1 MSNKYFIKTAN
12 PSEPGWGTK
21 AWNWLSTMGAISD
34 DRANAVISRER
45 DPERQRRIL
54 EGINNSSKGYWA
66 ATNEY
71 WTNEP
76 YRNALIEASMGD
88 SLAGKVEAAAM
99 RTAFRVGP
107 ETLMTAK
114 HGLTAASD
122 ATIGRAL
129 GKQLD
134 PNAWNK
140 FLQHGAESLEGITDV
155 WGMYAGGGLAK
166 AGVKAVLAN
175 GGKAMTRGEMANVL
189 KSTPTNLSKPGFW
202 GSAKSTTKDVYNA
215 IDKGVDAAF
224 IVDVA
229 KDAGKVAKGHQAVKN
244 EEYNKLRDVA
254 SKYKRLRDRR
264 VLEATKENESQQ
276 NANTPWYS
284 KTYEWVKANPGTSLA
299 IGGGALAG
307 GLLLTYLL
315 RRNKNKQNKKQND
328 TRTI

>member
-1 MSNKYFIKTAN
+1 MSNKYLIKTAN
-12 PSEPGWGTK
+12 PSKPGWGTM

-34 DRANAVISRER
+34 DRANAVISREK
-45 DPERQRRIL
+45 DPERQRRIF
-54 EGINNSSKGYWA
+54 EGINNASKGYWS

-76 YRNALIEASMGD
+76 YRNALIEAGMGD
-88 SLAGKVEAAAM
+88 SLPGKLEAAAM

-114 HGLTAASD
+114 HGVTAASD

-175 GGKAMTRGEMANVL
+175 SGKAMTRGEMANVL
-189 KSTPTNLSKPGFW
+189 KSTPTNLSKPSFLNT
-202 GSAKSTTKDVYNA
+202 AKSTAKDVGNA
-215 IDKGVDAAF
+215 IDKGTDAYFFIDAAK
-224 IVDVA
+224 DV
-229 KDAGKVAKGHQAVKN
+229 KNVVKGHQAVKN
-244 EEYNKLRDVA
+244 EEYNKLRDLA
-254 SKYKRLRDRR
+254 SKYKSVRDYR
-264 VLEATKENESQQ
+264 VLEATKENEDFQK
-276 NANTPWYS
+276 ANTPWYS
-284 KTYEWVKANPGTSLA
+284 KAYEWVRENPGTSLA

-315 RRNKNKQNKKQND
+315 RRNKKQK
-328 TRTI
+328 